1 MLSLSCSS
9 CAATLLVLWTSV
21 WTIRLIAFV
30 KAEKFLQKVT
40 PNLWPRI
47 HCVMQRNAVTWAHYF
62 SSSFHPL
69 PSVLRRK
76 YRKWKGGRGMPLMI
90 EWVVDDPSTW
100 LGIVT
105 SLTDFG
111 NRGSLANRPSITAKL
126 KTNMVVKEFYFWSSP
141 LTVCTTYAAAIKKC
155 QCALDLC
162 ETFR

>member
-100 LGIVT
+100 LGIVA
-105 SLTDFG
+105 S
-111 NRGSLANRPSITAKL
+111 RPSQILEIAAL
-126 KTNMVVKEFYFWSSP
+126 WR
-141 LTVCTTYAAAIKKC
+141 TV
-155 QCALDLC
+155 QALQLNSKPIWWWKNFIFDQVLWQ
-162 ETFR
+162 FVQHMRRR